1 MVDRNENN
9 RYISRACDF
18 VTECDKQKKKKKK
31 MKRKA
36 LNMFVSR
43 SNSVSE

>member
-18 VTECDKQKKKKKK
+18 VTECDKQKKKEKNETKSFK
-31 MKRKA
+31 YVRITK
-36 LNMFVSR
+36 
-43 SNSVSE
+43 

>member
-18 VTECDKQKKKKKK
+18 VTECDKQKKKKEKNETK
-31 MKRKA
+31 SFKNVRITK
-36 LNMFVSR
+36 
-43 SNSVSE
+43 